1 MSSAAAPRNFG
12 QSAKRFCGPPLDE
25 HKQPAKQRRGH
36 GVGHEALRGT
46 PERKLRHVAPTALR
60 AANARARGARA
71 APPRFMRRRRPRRGA
86 DADVDGAPVVCRG
99 GVLARPSA
107 LVRLFFGR
115 ARAFSD
121 ADGWGCR
128 RRPHRR
134 GKKVEG
140 KRGESPGGHSRVDR
154 LMRSYEDRAL
164 LLAGAA
170 RRSVA
175 RRRSAPVARAACV
188 GSESCRALCE
198 RGGAVGWIAQSKRT
212 AERPR
217 CIGIARWFV

>member
-1 MSSAAAPRNFG
+1 MSPRQRCAPRTRALAERAPRRRA
-12 QSAKRFCGPPLDE
+12 SCGD
-25 HKQPAKQRRGH
+25 
-36 GVGHEALRGT
+36 
-46 PERKLRHVAPTALR
+46 
-60 AANARARGARA
+60 GARA
-71 APPRFMRRRRPRRGA
+71 EGPTPTWTARRWCVAVVCSRVRRPSF
-86 DADVDGAPVVCRG
+86 V
-99 GVLARPSA
+99 
-107 LVRLFFGR
+107 FFTVG
-115 ARAFSD
+115 ARAFSH
-121 ADGWGCR
+121 ADGWGR
-128 RRPHRR
+128 RLRPHRR

-154 LMRSYEDRAL
+154 LVRSYEDRAL

-170 RRSVA
+170 PRSVA

-198 RGGAVGWIAQSKRT
+198 RRGAVGRIAQSKRT